1 MTNLYLYNSSK
12 DKTKLNK
19 SILHCIAKLQAVIDK
34 NKNKKITNK
43 NKIVK
48 MRKSTIQLGTKKKV
62 RKGTKIAP

>member
-12 DKTKLNK
+12 DKPKLNK
-19 SILHCIAKLQAVIDK
+19 SILDCIAKLQAIIDK

-48 MRKSTIQLGTKKKV
+48 MRKSTIQLGTKKKE
-62 RKGTKIAP
+62 RKGTKIEP